1 MSSAI
6 PARSTTSAISAR
18 AGRSATAG
26 PPTLRLLI
34 LGGTRFLGRHIAA
47 AALGAGHEVTLFNR
61 GFTAPE
67 LFPNAEALR
76 GDRDGDLSALAGR
89 RWDAVIDCC
98 GYRPEQVRASARLLA
113 GAVQRYVF
121 VSTVSVYADFAAGP
135 GEGSP
140 LEPPGAAAAEAREDR
155 RYGAAKALCEQEAE
169 EAMPGR
175 VLHVRPGLLI
185 GPHDRMQRF
194 SYWVRRVA
202 AGGEV
207 LAPGRPEHP
216 LQLIDAR
223 DLASWLI
230 SAVARR
236 ETGRFNATS
245 PRGRLTFGGLLATC
259 RLVAASEARFTWVSE
274 EFLVAQGVR
283 PFDDLPLWVPAAM
296 RGFHAVDTSRAMAA
310 GLTLRPLAHSV
321 RAVLAEP
328 AAGAEPAAAA
338 GAKPAAA
345 RLTARRESELLHAWH
360 AGAGRLV
367 H

>member
-1 MSSAI
+1 M
-6 PARSTTSAISAR
+6 
-18 AGRSATAG
+18 TA
-26 PPTLRLLI
+26 PPSLRLLI
-34 LGGTRFLGRHIAA
+34 LGGTRFAGRHVAA
-47 AALGAGHEVTLFNR
+47 AALDAGHEVTLFNR

-67 LFPNAEALR
+67 LFPSAEKLR

-121 VSTVSVYADFAAGP
+121 ISTVSVYADFAAGP
-135 GEGSP
+135 GEDSP
-140 LEPPGAAAAEAREDR
+140 LEPPEAAAARLDR
-155 RYGAAKALCEQEAE
+155 RYGAAKALCEHEAE
-169 EAMPGR
+169 AAMPGR

-194 SYWVRRVA
+194 AYWVRRVA

-207 LAPGRPEHP
+207 LAPGRQEHP

-223 DLASWLI
+223 DLASWLMG
-230 SAVARR
+230 ALARGD
-236 ETGRFNATS
+236 TGRFNATS
-245 PRGRLTFGGLLATC
+245 PRGRLTFGDLLETC

-274 EFLVAQGVR
+274 EFLVARGVR
-283 PFDDLPLWVPAAM
+283 PFDDLPLWVPAELA
-296 RGFHAVDTSRAMAA
+296 GFHAVDTSRAMAA

-321 RAVLAEP
+321 RAVLAS
-328 AAGAEPAAAA
+328 GAAAA
-338 GAKPAAA
+338 APASGAAA
-345 RLTARRESELLHAWH
+345 RLTPQRESELLAAWH
-360 AGAGRLV
+360 EGKDRAV